1 MLWCQKAN
9 NLLMHSYRKNKNKII
24 CRNLAKINYKE
35 ENIIIYKIKIYMK
48 LKIYK
53 QTQIQKMKDTNF
65 YRKDMNILK

>member
-1 MLWCQKAN
+1 
-9 NLLMHSYRKNKNKII
+9 MHSYRKNKNKII

-53 QTQIQKMKDTNF
+53 QT
-65 YRKDMNILK
+65 